1 MLKEITM
8 KEIKKEHL
16 DELLQEYEQDKA
28 CKIARHALSNQDIA
42 VAAASKDTVSQM
54 DFNFDINIK
63 TMSVNNQKASGRC
76 WIFAACNG
84 IRELI
89 GKKIG
94 VGSFKLSQSYIAF
107 YDKLEKLNYT
117 LEALIETID
126 SDYDDRTVQ
135 FLVQNGIG
143 DGGQW
148 DMLVNVVKKYGICPK
163 NAFVETYTSNNTRIL
178 NSLLNAEVRRFASES
193 RVVKASKGMK
203 AVEELKESYMK
214 RFYRALVSCYGIP
227 PKTFDLKY
235 TDDKGGFH
243 IERGY
248 TPKSFFDKYVGN
260 RLDDFVS
267 CINAPTKS
275 KPFYKSYTVKY
286 LGNVAG
292 GKIVKHLN
300 LPMERL
306 KEVIVAQLKDGKIVW
321 FGSDVSSYGDR
332 MRGVWDDKEFDF
344 KSLLDLDIKMEKGE
358 SLDFRSSAMNH
369 AMCITGVAF
378 NEKGVPTKW
387 KIENSWG
394 NDRGREGYFMMSD
407 TWFDQFTY
415 QAVVDK
421 KYLTKEELEAY
432 NADPIE
438 LKPWDPM
445 GSLAD

>member
-1 MLKEITM
+1 M
-8 KEIKKEHL
+8 KEIKIEQL
-16 DELLQEYEQDKA
+16 DKYLEEYKQDKN
-28 CKIARHALSNQDIA
+28 CTIARHALSNQDIA
-42 VAAASKDTVSQM
+42 VAAASKDTVSGM
-54 DFNFDINIK
+54 DFNFAINIK

-126 SDYDDRTVQ
+126 LDYDDRTVQ

-178 NSLLNAEVRRFASES
+178 NSLLNAEVRRFASEA
-193 RVVKASKGMK
+193 RIVKAKKGME
-203 AVEELKESYMK
+203 AVQELKESYVK

-227 PKTFDLKY
+227 PKQFDLKY
-235 TDDKGGFH
+235 TDDKGNFQIVRGF
-243 IERGY
+243 
-248 TPKSFFDKYVGN
+248 TPKSFYEKYVGD

-306 KEVIVAQLKDGKIVW
+306 KEVIIAQLKDNKIVW

-332 MRGVWDDKEFDF
+332 QRGVWDDREFDF

-378 NEKGVPTKW
+378 DEKGKPTKW

-394 NDRGREGYFMMSD
+394 NDRGKEGYFIMSD
-407 TWFDQFTY
+407 SWFDQFTY

-421 KYLTKEELEAY
+421 KYLTKEELDAY
-432 NADPIE
+432 NAQPIE

>member
-1 MLKEITM
+1 MQ
-8 KEIKKEHL
+8 EIKKEHL
-16 DELLQEYEQDKA
+16 DELLKEYEQDKV
-28 CKIARHALSNQDIA
+28 CTVARHALSNQDIA
-42 VAAASKDTVSQM
+42 VAAASKDIVSQM
-54 DFNFDINIK
+54 DFNFDIDIK
-63 TMSVNNQKASGRC
+63 TASVNNQKASGRC

-84 IRELI
+84 IRDLI
-89 GKKIG
+89 GKKIN

-126 SDYDDRTVQ
+126 RDYDDRTVQ
-135 FLVQNGIG
+135 FLVQSGIG

-148 DMLVNVVKKYGICPK
+148 DMLVNVVEKYGICPK
-163 NAFVETYTSNNTRIL
+163 NAYVETYTSNNTRIL
-178 NSLLNAEVRRFASES
+178 NSLLNGEIRKFASEA
-193 RVVKASKGMK
+193 RAVKAKKGMK
-203 AVEELKESYMK
+203 GVEELKESYMR
-214 RFYRALVSCYGIP
+214 RFYRALVSCYGVP
-227 PKTFDLKY
+227 PKSFDLKY
-235 TDDKGGFH
+235 TDDKGQFQIVRGF
-243 IERGY
+243 
-248 TPKSFFDKYVGN
+248 TPKSFYDKYVGK

-267 CINAPTKS
+267 CINAPTKT
-275 KPFYKSYTVKY
+275 KPFYKSYTVEY

-306 KEVIVAQLKDGKIVW
+306 KELILAQLKDGKIVW

-332 MRGVWDDKEFDF
+332 MRGVWDDREFDF
-344 KSLLDLDIKMEKGE
+344 KSLLDLDIKMDKGE

-378 NEKGVPTKW
+378 DEKGNPTKW
-387 KIENSWG
+387 KIKNSWG
-394 NDRGREGYFMMSD
+394 NDRGKEGFFIMSAS
-407 TWFDQFTY
+407 WFDQFTY

-421 KYLTKEELEAY
+421 KYLTKEELDAY
-432 NADPIE
+432 NADPIV

>member
-1 MLKEITM
+1 MQ
-8 KEIKKEHL
+8 EIKKEHL
-16 DELLQEYEQDKA
+16 DELLKEYEQDKS
-28 CKIARHALSNQDIA
+28 CTIARHALSNQDIA
-42 VAAASKDTVSQM
+42 VAAASKDTVSGM

-178 NSLLNAEVRRFASES
+178 NSLLNAEVRRFASEA
-193 RVVKASKGMK
+193 RLVKASKGMK
-203 AVEELKESYMK
+203 AVEELKESYMR
-214 RFYRALVSCYGIP
+214 RFYRALVSCYGVP

-235 TDDKGGFH
+235 TDDKGEFH
-243 IERGY
+243 IERGF

-306 KEVIVAQLKDGKIVW
+306 KELIVAQLKDHKIVW

-415 QAVVDK
+415 QAVIDK
-421 KYLTKEELEAY
+421 KYLTKEELDAY

>member
-1 MLKEITM
+1 M
-8 KEIKKEHL
+8 KEIKLETL
-16 DELLQEYEQDKA
+16 NEIEQEYLSEKCSA
-28 CKIARHALSNQDIA
+28 VVRHALSNSDIA
-42 VAAASKDTVSQM
+42 VVAASKDSVRNM

-63 TMSVNNQKASGRC
+63 TMAVNNQKASGRC

-84 IRELI
+84 MREMI

-117 LEALIETID
+117 LNALIETID
-126 SDYDDRTVQ
+126 ADYDDRTVQ
-135 FLVQNGIG
+135 FLVSNGIG

-163 NAFVETYTSNNTRIL
+163 NAFVETYTSNNTRML
-178 NSLLNAEVRRFASES
+178 NSLLNAEVRRFASEC
-193 RVVKASKGMK
+193 RIVKAKNGMD
-203 AVEELKESYMK
+203 AVEELKDSYMK
-214 RFYRALVSCYGIP
+214 RFYKALISCYGIP

-235 TDDKGGFH
+235 TDDKGQFQCVRGF
-243 IERGY
+243 
-248 TPKSFFDKYVGN
+248 TPKSFFEKYVGSKI
-260 RLDDFVS
+260 DEYVS
-267 CINAPTKS
+267 VINAPTKS
-275 KPFYKSYTVKY
+275 KPFGKSYTVKY
-286 LGNVAG
+286 LGNVEG
-292 GKIVKHLN
+292 GKVVKHLN

-306 KEVIVAQLKDGKIVW
+306 KELVIHQLKDGEIVW

-332 MRGVWDDKEFDF
+332 MRGVWDDQEFDF
-344 KSLLDLDIKMEKGE
+344 KSLLNLDIKMEKGE

-378 NEKGVPTKW
+378 DEKGVPTKW

-394 NDRGREGYFMMSD
+394 NDRGKEGYFIMSAS
-407 TWFDQFTY
+407 WFDQYTY
-415 QAVVDK
+415 QAV
-421 KYLTKEELEAY
+421 TKEELAAYEAE
-432 NADPIE
+432 PVV

>member
-1 MLKEITM
+1 MLKEISM
-8 KEIKKEHL
+8 REIKKEHL
-16 DELLQEYEQDKA
+16 DELLKEYEQDRS
-28 CKIARHALSNQDIA
+28 CTIARHALSNQDIA
-42 VAAASKDTVSQM
+42 VAASNKDTVSTM

-84 IRELI
+84 MRELI

-126 SDYDDRTVQ
+126 ADYDDRTVQ
-135 FLVQNGIG
+135 FLVQNGVG

-178 NSLLNAEVRRFASES
+178 NSLLNAEIRRFASES
-193 RVVKASKGMK
+193 RLLKAKKGMK
-203 AVEELKESYMK
+203 GVEELKESYMR
-214 RFYRALVSCYGIP
+214 RFYRALVSCYGLP
-227 PKTFDLKY
+227 PKKFDLKY
-235 TDDKGGFH
+235 TDDKGQFQIVRGF
-243 IERGY
+243 
-248 TPKSFFDKYVGN
+248 TPQSFFEKYIGN

-306 KEVIVAQLKDGKIVW
+306 KELILAQLKDNKIVW

-332 MRGVWDDKEFDF
+332 MRGVWDDREFDF

-378 NEKGVPTKW
+378 DEKGKPTKW

-407 TWFDQFTY
+407 SWFDQFTY
-415 QAVVDK
+415 QAVIDK
-421 KYLTKEELEAY
+421 KYLSEEELAAY
-432 NADPIE
+432 NADPVV

>member
-1 MLKEITM
+1 M

-16 DELLQEYEQDKA
+16 DELLKEYEQDKS
-28 CKIARHALSNQDIA
+28 CTIARHALSNQDIA
-42 VAAASKDTVSQM
+42 VAAASKDSVSKM

-94 VGSFKLSQSYIAF
+94 VGTFKLSQSYIAF

-126 SDYDDRTVQ
+126 DDYDDRTVQ

-148 DMLVNVVKKYGICPK
+148 DMLVNVVNKYGICPK

-178 NSLLNAEVRRFASES
+178 NSLLNAEIRRFASEA
-193 RVVKASKGMK
+193 RIVKASKGMK
-203 AVEELKESYMK
+203 GVEELKESYMK
-214 RFYRALVSCYGIP
+214 RFYRALVSCYGVP

-235 TDDKGGFH
+235 TDDKGEFQIVRGF
-243 IERGY
+243 
-248 TPKSFFDKYVGN
+248 TPKSFFEKYVGK
-260 RLDDFVS
+260 RLDEFVS
-267 CINAPTKS
+267 CINAPTKT

-306 KEVIVAQLKDGKIVW
+306 KELILAQLKDNKIVW

-332 MRGVWDDKEFDF
+332 LRGVWDDKEFDF

-378 NEKGVPTKW
+378 DEKGKPTKW

-394 NDRGREGYFMMSD
+394 NDRGKEGYFMMSD

-415 QAVVDK
+415 QAVIDR
-421 KYLTKEELEAY
+421 KYLTKEELAAY
-432 NADPIE
+432 EADPVV

>member
-1 MLKEITM
+1 M
-8 KEIKKEHL
+8 KEIKLEQL
-16 DELLQEYEQDKA
+16 DKYLEEYKQDKS
-28 CKIARHALSNQDIA
+28 CTIARHALSNQDIA

-89 GKKIG
+89 GKQIG

-117 LEALIETID
+117 LNALIETID
-126 SDYDDRTVQ
+126 LDYDDRTVQ

-163 NAFVETYTSNNTRIL
+163 NAFVETYTSSNTRIL
-178 NSLLNAEVRRFASES
+178 NSLLNAEVRRFASEA
-193 RVVKASKGMK
+193 RVIKGQK
-203 AVEELKESYMK
+203 GLEAVEELKESYMK
-214 RFYRALVSCYGIP
+214 RFYRALVSCYGVP
-227 PKTFDLKY
+227 PKQFDLKY
-235 TDDKGGFH
+235 TDDKGEFQIVRGF
-243 IERGY
+243 
-248 TPKSFFDKYVGN
+248 TPKSFYEKYVGDK
-260 RLDDFVS
+260 LDAFVS

-306 KEVIVAQLKDGKIVW
+306 KELIIAQLKDGHIVW
-321 FGSDVSSYGDR
+321 FGSDVASYGDR

-344 KSLLDLDIKMEKGE
+344 KSLLDLDIKMDKGE

-394 NDRGREGYFMMSD
+394 NDRGKEGYFIMSD

-421 KYLTKEELEAY
+421 KYLTKEELDAY
-432 NADPIE
+432 NAEPIE

>member
-42 VAAASKDTVSQM
+42 VAAASKDGVSQM

-107 YDKLEKLNYT
+107 YDKLEKLNFT

-178 NSLLNAEVRRFASES
+178 NSLLNAEIRRFASES
-193 RVVKASKGMK
+193 RVVKASKGIK

-243 IERGY
+243 IERGF

-306 KEVIVAQLKDGKIVW
+306 KEIIVAQLKDGKIVW

-344 KSLLDLDIKMEKGE
+344 RSLLDLDIKMEKGE

-421 KYLTKEELEAY
+421 KYLTKEELAAY
-432 NADPIE
+432 NADPVE

>member
-1 MLKEITM
+1 MLKEIFM
-8 KEIKKEHL
+8 REIKKEHL
-16 DELLQEYEQDKA
+16 DELLAEYEKDLT
-28 CKIARHALSNQDIA
+28 CKVARHALSNQDIA

-163 NAFVETYTSNNTRIL
+163 NAFVETYTSSNTRIL
-178 NSLLNAEVRRFASES
+178 NSLLNAELRRFASES
-193 RVVKASKGMK
+193 RKVKAEKGMD
-203 AVEELKESYMK
+203 AVLELKESYMK
-214 RFYRALVSCYGIP
+214 RFYRALVSCYGVP

-235 TDDKGGFH
+235 TDEKGNFQIVRGF
-243 IERGY
+243 
-248 TPKSFFDKYVGN
+248 TPKSFYEKYVGD

-306 KEVIVAQLKDGKIVW
+306 KELILAQLKDNKIVW

-332 MRGVWDDKEFDF
+332 MRGVWDDREFDY
-344 KSLLDLDIKMEKGE
+344 KSLLDLDIKMDKGE

-378 NEKGVPTKW
+378 DEKGVPTKW

-394 NDRGREGYFMMSD
+394 NDRGREGYFMMSN

-415 QAVVDK
+415 QAVIDK

-432 NADPIE
+432 NAEPVE